1 MRIGFIGAGNMAS
14 ALAAAIAAAE
24 SDVSFTAYDVSGEAL
39 ERFGS
44 ALTRFSPASDNR
56 SVLSSSD
63 LTFLAVKPQVIESV
77 LPEIAETD
85 ALVVS
90 IAAGIRV
97 SQLESALP
105 AARVV
110 RVMPNTPALV
120 GEMAA
125 GYSPGSRAGSRDLDL
140 VGRLLSAAGIA
151 IEVPE
156 ELLDA
161 VTGVSGSGPAFVA
174 RLIEAFT
181 RAGVVEG
188 LSHEVAYRLV
198 LATFSGTARLLEEKG
213 LSPEE
218 LVKMVSSPGG
228 TTVAG
233 RRVLESSDLER
244 VIGRSVAAAAE
255 RSRELGS

>member
-1 MRIGFIGAGNMAS
+1 MAS
-14 ALAAAIAAAE
+14 ALAGAIAAAE
-24 SDVSFTAYDVSGEAL
+24 SDVAFTAYDVSAEQL

-44 ALTRFSPASDNR
+44 ALTHFSPASDNR
-56 SVLSSSD
+56 TVLSTSD
-63 LTFLAVKPQVIESV
+63 LTFLAVKPQVFDRV
-77 LPEIAETD
+77 LPEIADTD

-90 IAAGIRV
+90 IAAGIRI
-97 SQLESALP
+97 SRLEAALP
-105 AARVV
+105 AARIV
-110 RVMPNTPALV
+110 RVMPNTPGLV

-125 GYSPGSRAGSRDLDL
+125 GYSSGSRAAAQDLEL

-151 IEVPE
+151 IELPE

-181 RAGVVEG
+181 RAGVAEG
-188 LSHEVAYRLV
+188 LSHDVAYRLV
-198 LATFSGTARLLEEKG
+198 LATFSGTARLLDAKG

-218 LVKMVSSPGG
+218 LVTMVSSPGG

-233 RRVLESSDLER
+233 RRVLESSGVER
-244 VIGRSVAAAAE
+244 AIRRSVGAAVE